1 MTAAM
6 RQSLRNTVDNLISNG
21 LSGSLQVPLWLT
33 SLVNRTRATT
43 LGLATYNL
51 YESTKSIG
59 VSSDNLIAIHNAFSN
74 SYGLDIGRIVTTA
87 WDSINNRILNG
98 SAMASLS
105 FAKGISQQ
113 ASNLNHLDYT
123 FDKFYGV
130 WAGTFITEL
139 TQVVRIIELSPDED
153 FIPIIGYI
161 DDLTTSCNGDWSGLG
176 YSDLDEAV
184 ATLVPLISDEVTI
197 LISDTNP
204 IILDPDISA
213 TTVGEALALS
223 NTISSTLLTQY
234 VTESLNVLNLS
245 VIGQAMTNTQIIQN
259 LGNNPRDPLFL
270 LIRNS
275 IKDDALTLFLQ
286 APNLALSNSIMAPRP
301 GETQADTFE
310 RVKKV
315 AQLPTPTYSTLDIL
329 YKASAY
335 DNSITDKYLKG
346 DFDPRDKNKIINVFD
361 RVAQDFNIDPCGGD
375 RQLRQDLL
383 KKHLDD
389 LELELL
395 KNRINDVVNMLTD

>member
-6 RQSLRNTVDNLISNG
+6 RQSLRNTVDNIISNG
-21 LSGSLQVPLWLT
+21 LSGSLQVPVWLT
-33 SLVNRTRATT
+33 SLVTRTRATT
-43 LGLATYNL
+43 LGLSTYNL
-51 YESTKSIG
+51 YESTKSVG
-59 VSSDNLIAIHNAFSN
+59 VSPANLTEIHNIFSN
-74 SYGLDIGRIVTTA
+74 SYGLDVGRVVTTA
-87 WDSINNRILNG
+87 WDNINKRILNG
-98 SAMASLS
+98 SAMSSLS

-130 WAGTFITEL
+130 WAGEFIDEL
-139 TQVVRIIELSPDED
+139 TQVVRIIELSPAED

-176 YSDLDEAV
+176 YSSLDDAIS
-184 ATLVPLISDEVTI
+184 TLGPLISDEIDI

-204 IILDPDISA
+204 ITLDPSILA
-213 TTVGEALALS
+213 TTVSGALALS
-223 NTISSTLLTQY
+223 NVTSSTLLTQY

-301 GETQADTFE
+301 GETQSDTFE

-329 YKASAY
+329 YKAAAY
-335 DNSITDKYLKG
+335 DTSITDKYLKG

-361 RVAQDFNIDPCGGD
+361 RVSQDFNIDPCGGD

-383 KKHLDD
+383 KKHLDN
-389 LELELL
+389 LELGLL